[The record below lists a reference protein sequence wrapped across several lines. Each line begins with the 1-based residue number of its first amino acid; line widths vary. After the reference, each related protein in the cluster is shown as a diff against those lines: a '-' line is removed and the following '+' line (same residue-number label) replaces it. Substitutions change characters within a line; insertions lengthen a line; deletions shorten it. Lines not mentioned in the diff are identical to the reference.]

1 MRMRMPWDMVKNCA
15 LINSRVE
22 AGEGQFLNGIDY
34 YEEVIKKATQG
45 RTSIPREYYALYV
58 VDSTI
63 NRLFPT
69 ILPADLLLM
78 AYLYITI
85 QWKKADTLRK
95 AYKTFRVVNRYRLTG
110 SDVLSAMYVFQT
122 RDNELSKED
131 VNK

>member
-1 MRMRMPWDMVKNCA
+1 MRMIMPWDMVKTCA

-22 AGEGQFLNGIDY
+22 VGEGQFLNGIDY
-34 YEEVIKKATQG
+34 YEEVIKKTTQG
-45 RTSIPREYYALYV
+45 RTSIPRKYYALFV

-69 ILPADLLLM
+69 ILPADLLFM
-78 AYLYITI
+78 VCLYITL

-95 AYKTFRVVNRYRLTG
+95 AYKTFRVVNRYRLTD
-110 SDVLSAMYVFQT
+110 SDVLSAMYKFQT
-122 RDNELSKED
+122 RANELSKED